1 MTTAAVTFAPC
12 WVLTSCL
19 QGVTFFPEFMPRI
32 AFPLLIACL
41 ALASCGV
48 LKKSD
53 VWDTVI
59 RNRPNLAGAADP
71 SMAYAAH
78 LHRVLTAKG
87 VEHRV
92 VTYQFQYT
100 TLLREEAIGERT
112 AVIYRDDTNP
122 ATPWWITDDRLSRP
136 VWLPNGT
143 VEKQLNHACRARA
156 SIVKLRDFPGSH
168 DGKTVV
174 APDRRTGFRN
184 GRSEALRPVA
194 LGPGPAPSAAGLGD
208 LFERR
213 HGTPFDPASVL
224 DRRKMTALRHEV
236 HLRDID

>member
-1 MTTAAVTFAPC
+1 MF
-12 WVLTSCL
+12 
-19 QGVTFFPEFMPRI
+19 
-32 AFPLLIACL
+32 
-41 ALASCGV
+41 
-48 LKKSD
+48 KKSD

-112 AVIYRDDTNP
+112 VVIYRDNSKSS
-122 ATPWWITDDRLSRP
+122 TPWWITDDRLSRP

-143 VEKQLNHACRARA
+143 VEKQLNFVCRTRA
-156 SIVKLRDFPGSH
+156 SVIKLRDFPGSH
-168 DGKTVV
+168 DGKTVA
-174 APDRRTGFRN
+174 APERRTGFRN
-184 GRSEALRPVA
+184 GPSEALRPVA
-194 LGPGPAPSAAGLGD
+194 LEPAPRASRARLDD
-208 LFERR
+208 LFQLR

-224 DRRKMTALRHEV
+224 DRQKMAALRHRV
-236 HLRDID
+236 QLRDAD

>member
-1 MTTAAVTFAPC
+1 
-12 WVLTSCL
+12 
-19 QGVTFFPEFMPRI
+19 MPRI

-112 AVIYRDDTNP
+112 AVIYRDNSNP
-122 ATPWWITDDRLSRP
+122 AAPWWITDDRLSRP

-143 VEKQLNHACRARA
+143 VEKQLNQVCRARA

-168 DGKTVV
+168 DRKTV
-174 APDRRTGFRN
+174 AASDRRTGFRN
-184 GRSEALRPVA
+184 GRGEVLRPVA
-194 LGPGPAPSAAGLGD
+194 LGVEPRNSTADLDGL
-208 LFERR
+208 FQRR
-213 HGTPFDPASVL
+213 HGTPFDPVSVL
-224 DRRKMTALRHEV
+224 DRQKMTALRHEV
-236 HLRDID
+236 RLRDID